1 MDTHCTPEQ
10 LHFHAHGRREVIA
23 RFDGGRITSDAGGVL
38 LRETDL
44 RLGLMAR
51 LARCFRDCRKPGSV
65 EHPVHSLA
73 AQRVYALALGY
84 EDLND
89 HEDLRRDRL
98 LALLVGKRD
107 LTGAGRVRLRDRG
120 SPLAASSTLNRLELG
135 GAEAATDRYKRIAA
149 DFEAMDRLLV
159 DVFLESYAEP
169 PGEIWLD
176 LDATDDPLHGHQEE
190 RFFHGYYGRY
200 CYLPLYVFCGAHL
213 LCARLRRSNID
224 ASAGSEE
231 ELARIVAQVRRR
243 WPRTRLVV
251 RGDSG
256 FCREPLMR
264 WCEENGVGYVF
275 GMARNARLV
284 RAIGRDLYRAEV
296 VYRRTGEPAR
306 RYRDFRYRTRKSWS
320 RTRRV
325 VGKAQHL
332 PRGANPRFVVTS
344 LRPRRADARR
354 LYEELY
360 CARGEMENRI
370 KEQQLGLFADRTSS
384 ATLRANQLRLYFASF
399 AYVLMHGLRRLG
411 LAGTTCARAQ
421 CATIRL
427 KLLKIGARVRVT
439 VRKVRLSMSE
449 AWPHAALFEKVVNNL
464 RTHPPWPTAGEKN

>member
-1 MDTHCTPEQ
+1 M
-10 LHFHAHGRREVIA
+10 RR
-23 RFDGGRITSDAGGVL
+23 
-38 LRETDL
+38 
-44 RLGLMAR
+44 
-51 LARCFRDCRKPGSV
+51 
-65 EHPVHSLA
+65 
-73 AQRVYALALGY
+73 
-84 EDLND
+84 LN
-89 HEDLRRDRL
+89 
-98 LALLVGKRD
+98 V
-107 LTGAGRVRLRDRG
+107 
-120 SPLAASSTLNRLELG
+120 
-135 GAEAATDRYKRIAA
+135 
-149 DFEAMDRLLV
+149 
-159 DVFLESYAEP
+159 
-169 PGEIWLD
+169 
-176 LDATDDPLHGHQEE
+176 
-190 RFFHGYYGRY
+190 
-200 CYLPLYVFCGAHL
+200 
-213 LCARLRRSNID
+213 D

-243 WPRTRLVV
+243 WPRTRVVV

-264 WCEENGVGYVF
+264 WCEENGVDYVF

-284 RAIGRDLYRAEV
+284 RAIGRDLYRAGV
-296 VYRRTGEPAR
+296 VCHRSSEPAR

-384 ATLRANQLRLYFASF
+384 ATLKANQLRLYFASF

-411 LAGTTCARAQ
+411 LAGTTYARAQ
-421 CATIRL
+421 CATLRL
-427 KLLKIGARVRVT
+427 KLLKLGARVRVT
-439 VRKVRLSMSE
+439 VRKVRLSISG
-449 AWPHAALFEKVVNNL
+449 AYPHAATFEKVLNNL
-464 RTHPPWPTAGEKN
+464 RTHPPWPAAGERS